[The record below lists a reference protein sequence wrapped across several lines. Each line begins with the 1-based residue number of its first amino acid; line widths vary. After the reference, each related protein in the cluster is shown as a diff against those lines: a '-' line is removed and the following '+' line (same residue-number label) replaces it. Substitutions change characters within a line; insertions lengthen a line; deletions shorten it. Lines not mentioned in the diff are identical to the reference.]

1 MLSAFSHSPWVTVS
15 PDWEILSSINVDAWT
30 PLNWNS
36 SNNPSRYS
44 AQVKNIVMSVIPQL
58 WEDIVAKYL
67 WWKLFKWKSHDVE
80 TSSWKKVEVKT
91 WRVWSSVSIRQKQL
105 ESLWEWDIYAL
116 LYYEMS
122 NNYYPPSHYVNRAI
136 NEDYPIWP
144 EKWLVK
150 NIRWRTLFLI
160 QRPSIVNFFNTS
172 NLRLFRNSWWQPY
185 KSLSRRS
192 AYKLFEENPD
202 WLIKKKQKHRYW
214 NHNLE
219 VYKLWRGL

>member
-1 MLSAFSHSPWVTVS
+1 MLSPFSHSPWVTVS